1 MTSSPICRTVCSTP
15 TGQPA
20 FVRVRVWESSSCLSE
35 AHAAALGALSCR
47 SDLGV
52 AELRISIVSARE
64 VTPPPEPPTGAFTHD
79 GTGFAP
85 VSADRRVMRA
95 LVCLTVAVYETPETA
110 DATLEEKCL
119 ARKQDVTA
127 LLIAALRACD
137 PKAAPETDSGTFLR
151 CVNLRWQVVPD
162 DVLVTPLATPYR

>member
-1 MTSSPICRTVCSTP
+1 MTHSPICRTVCSTP

-20 FVRVRVWESSSCLSE
+20 FVRVRVWESPGCLSG

-64 VTPPPEPPTGAFTHD
+64 AAPPPAPPTGAFAHD
-79 GTGFAP
+79 GTAFTP

-95 LVCLTVAVYETPETA
+95 LVCLTVAVYETSETP

-119 ARKQDVTA
+119 ARKQDVTT

>member
-1 MTSSPICRTVCSTP
+1 MTHSPICRTVCSTP

-20 FVRVRVWESSSCLSE
+20 FVRVRVWESPSCLSE

-64 VTPPPEPPTGAFTHD
+64 ATPPEPPTGAFAHD
-79 GTGFAP
+79 GTDFAP

-95 LVCLTVAVYETPETA
+95 LVCLTVAVYETPETPG
-110 DATLEEKCL
+110 ATLEEKCL
-119 ARKQDVTA
+119 ARKQDVTT

-137 PKAAPETDSGTFLR
+137 PPSHAQSDTGTVIR
-151 CVNLRWQVVPD
+151 WTNSRWQVVPD